1 MLPMFSILLI
11 SAIGSIF
18 ICIKATH
25 EMTRML
31 AGGSAIFCGIW
42 GFALAPWPVQLL
54 TLILV
59 LQLERFYPFRKTGE
73 VPVAIIPSKRR

>member
-1 MLPMFSILLI
+1 MLPMFFFLLV

-18 ICIKATH
+18 IFIKATH
-25 EMTRML
+25 EMPRLL

-54 TLILV
+54 ILILV

-73 VPVAIIPSKRR
+73 VPVIIIPPKGR